1 MIVANR
7 IIHEWLKDHS
17 WYYDYFKYLLD
28 PSKSPSAQ
36 RIARLSKKF
45 LKQRALYYILGG
57 ACRHTLTRAFIWES
71 TSESSEFWLHQ
82 NKELVSYLNANTWL
96 EYSKTKS
103 YKGEF
108 VPWII

>member
-1 MIVANR
+1 MIIANR
-7 IIHEWLKDHS
+7 VIHEWLKNHS

-28 PSKSPSAQ
+28 PSKSPLAQ

-57 ACRHTLTRAFIWES
+57 ACKSSLTGAFTWIR

-82 NKELVSYLNANTWL
+82 NEELISYISTHSYI
-96 EYSKTKS
+96 EYSKIKS
-103 YKGEF
+103 YKGKF
-108 VPWII
+108 VPWIM